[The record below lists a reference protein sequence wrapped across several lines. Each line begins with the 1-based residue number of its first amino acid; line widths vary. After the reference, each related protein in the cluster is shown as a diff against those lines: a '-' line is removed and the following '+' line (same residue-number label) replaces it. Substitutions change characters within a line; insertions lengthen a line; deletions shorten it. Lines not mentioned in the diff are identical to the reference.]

1 MPADHEL
8 KLLISEDSESDTA
21 GQLNT
26 VRSKETGTDAGEK
39 RTGGLKRS

>member
-1 MPADHEL
+1 MPADHDL
-8 KLLISEDSESDTA
+8 KLQISEDSESDTV
-21 GQLNT
+21 GQRNT